1 MRAVGYS
8 TGMLPLVIPNW
19 ANLVLGG
26 RVTGFVVAVCILC
39 PPLGRALSRD
49 RRHRGNGNRR
59 RIVWKMLKSLKNL
72 VVLLQIQE
80 ILRVKIKFHFWLN
93 ASLNHHLIHMLGYK
107 NRRKVYLGLW
117 K

>member
-1 MRAVGYS
+1 
-8 TGMLPLVIPNW
+8 
-19 ANLVLGG
+19 
-26 RVTGFVVAVCILC
+26 
-39 PPLGRALSRD
+39 
-49 RRHRGNGNRR
+49 
-59 RIVWKMLKSLKNL
+59 MLKSLKNL

-107 NRRKVYLGLW
+107 NRRKVYLGRW